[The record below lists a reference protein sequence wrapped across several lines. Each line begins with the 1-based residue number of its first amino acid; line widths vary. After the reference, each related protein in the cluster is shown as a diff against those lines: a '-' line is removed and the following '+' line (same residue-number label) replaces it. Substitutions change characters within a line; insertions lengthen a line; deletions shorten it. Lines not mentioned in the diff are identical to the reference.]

1 MAPAPELFPSGSGC
15 RYLALRAFMNKPPFP
30 SFLFYPKVSFF
41 IESTRQMQEAI
52 ANHRK
57 LEAIVQEMREITQTL
72 ILETVPGVPRKK
84 PISKIPKAR

>member
-1 MAPAPELFPSGSGC
+1 
-15 RYLALRAFMNKPPFP
+15 
-30 SFLFYPKVSFF
+30 
-41 IESTRQMQEAI
+41 MQEAI

-57 LEAIVQEMREITQTL
+57 LEAIVQEMREITQPL